1 MEWVKIARYTQSEVD
16 RKRKGMRKGGQ
27 GRDEMLEDKLKE
39 RNKER

>member
-16 RKRKGMRKGGQ
+16 GKRKGMRKGGQ
-27 GRDEMLEDKLKE
+27 GRDEILEDKLKE